1 MPQCSDYGQ
10 GWSGDFPN
18 CVYET
23 PDFTGTTGSLGFQDI
38 LPADVKGTPWSD
50 FFDAYDPTRAQMATT
65 DAGIDIGQLQDV
77 WSLQS
82 GQLGEAYG
90 LKTGQLEE
98 AWGLQQGQLG
108 ENWQQRKG
116 SLGAEAGLG
125 YRQAIG
131 QGSQAKRKSGMAFSG
146 GAEEMQ
152 RMGMQDVQGAYQRA
166 FGLGQTAYEQAMESG
181 QMGYEQAIASGQMGY
196 QQALETAGL
205 GYEQALATG
214 ELGLTQGTTDI
225 YQQLGQDI
233 YGYVEDWQDYQRDT
247 RNMLY
252 SSGLDWSGERTGGGQ
267 ERWQEEN
274 KITCCDGTTQM
285 MAVLCG
291 VGNQP
296 WDCSGDEG
304 SVNPPAGTCTDPNM
318 SHQCPDGTCVG
329 SFLEC

>member
-1 MPQCSDYGQ
+1 MPQQCSDLLGEGYTGVWPACTYSHDPEEIDLSRLPEHPS
-10 GWSGDFPN
+10 GEDWSM
-18 CVYET
+18 Y
-23 PDFTGTTGSLGFQDI
+23 
-38 LPADVKGTPWSD
+38 
-50 FFDAYDPTRAQMATT
+50 FDAYDPTKQEMAERDAVT
-65 DAGIDIGQLQDV
+65 DISQLQDI

-82 GQLGEAYG
+82 GQLGEAWELGKGQIGEDWG
-90 LKTGQLEE
+90 LKRGELG
-98 AWGLQQGQLG
+98 WG
-108 ENWQQRKG
+108 
-116 SLGAEAGLG
+116 AGLG
-125 YRQAIG
+125 LKEARRTGIG
-131 QGSQAKRKSGMAFSG
+131 AKNKSKMAFSG
-146 GAEEMQ
+146 TAEEMQ
-152 RMGMQDVQGAYQRA
+152 RLAESNVMGNYER
-166 FGLGQTAYEQAMESG
+166 GLKAGKTA
-181 QMGYEQAIASGQMGY
+181 
-196 QQALETAGL
+196 
-205 GYEQALATG
+205 YEQALATG
-214 ELGLTQGTTDI
+214 ELGLTQGITDI